1 MEAENKE
8 PGRAPSLGA
17 GVWEEGSGG
26 HLNSKFLE
34 VTSLVQPR
42 DGFPSDSNSKA
53 SLCNAGDLGLIP
65 GSGKSPGEGHGNPL
79 QSSCLENSMDRGA

>member
-1 MEAENKE
+1 M
-8 PGRAPSLGA
+8 
-17 GVWEEGSGG
+17 WEEGSGG

-42 DGFPSDSNSKA
+42 DGFPSDSDSKE
-53 SLCNAGDLGLIP
+53 SFCNAGDLGLIP

-79 QSSCLENSMDRGA
+79 QSSCLDNSMDRGAWKATVHGSQRVGHN